1 MIGSI
6 KEEILDVAELG
17 LEAVKFFAGR
27 KYKPFA
33 ERYGLEDLSGE
44 PHEIM
49 DKIAKKRGFL
59 LSRDNYDYERAARAV
74 LDDLRKLR
82 LGKVMLDK
90 VEEDNVR

>member
-1 MIGSI
+1 MIGSV

-17 LEAVKFFAGR
+17 LEAVKFFKER
-27 KYKPFA
+27 EYKPFC
-33 ERYGLEDLSGE
+33 ERYSLEDTSGE
-44 PHEIM
+44 PLEIM

-59 LSRDNYDYERAARAV
+59 LNKDNFDYERTARAI

-90 VEEDNVR
+90 ADE

>member
-1 MIGSI
+1 
-6 KEEILDVAELG
+6 
-17 LEAVKFFAGR
+17 
-27 KYKPFA
+27 
-33 ERYGLEDLSGE
+33 
-44 PHEIM
+44 M